1 MNYIEVWIEISPF
14 TEDFAEQIIA
24 QIEELPF
31 ESFSIEDPFLKA
43 YIPEEKFSSSDLKTL
58 LSAFISNSEFSISTH
73 NHFIKEENWNAL
85 WESNFSP
92 IVVDKRCTVKASFH
106 NGLPRTKYN
115 ITIVPRMAFGTGH
128 HQTTYLMIEALLD
141 ENLNGLKVLDV
152 GCGTGILS
160 ILCAKMGAQSP
171 VHAIDI
177 DYIAVDSA
185 KENSYKNRVGKK
197 VSCLL
202 GDASVIQA
210 ARYDL
215 VLANI
220 NRNIIMS
227 DIETYS
233 RALLSDG
240 RLFLSGFYS
249 EDIPLIL
256 EECKKFGLESLSWKV
271 LDNWA
276 VVRLKKV
283 FKIE

>member
-1 MNYIEVWIEISPF
+1 MNYIEVWIEINPF
-14 TEDFAEQIIA
+14 SEDYAEQVIA

-31 ESFSIEDPFLKA
+31 ESFSIEDPCLKA
-43 YIPEEKFSSSDLKTL
+43 YIPEETFSSSNLKTL
-58 LSAFISNSEFSISTH
+58 LSAFTSNTEFSITTQT
-73 NHFIKEENWNAL
+73 HFIKEENWNAL

-92 IVVDKRCTVKASFH
+92 IIVEKLCTVKAVFH
-106 NGLPRTKYN
+106 KGLPRTKYN
-115 ITIVPRMAFGTGH
+115 ITIDPKMAFGTGH
-128 HQTTYLMIEALLD
+128 HQTTYLMMEALLE
-141 ENLNGLKVLDV
+141 ENIKGLRVLDV

-160 ILCAKMGAQSP
+160 ILSAKMGADSP

-177 DYIAVDSA
+177 DHLAVNSA
-185 KENSYKNRVGKK
+185 KENCYKNRIAKK

-220 NRNIIMS
+220 NRNIIVS

-233 RALLSDG
+233 RALSSVG

-256 EECKKFGLESLSWKV
+256 EEGKKFGLEFISKKSR
-271 LDNWA
+271 DNWA
-276 VVRLKKV
+276 VLKLKKC
-283 FKIE
+283 I

>member
-1 MNYIEVWIEISPF
+1 MNYIEVWIEINPF
-14 TEDFAEQIIA
+14 SEDFAEQVIA

-31 ESFSIEDPFLKA
+31 ESFSMEEPYLKA
-43 YIPEEKFSSSDLKTL
+43 YIQEEKFSSSNLKTL
-58 LSAFISNSEFSISTH
+58 LSAYINNSEFSISTQTK
-73 NHFIKEENWNAL
+73 FIKEENWNAL
-85 WESNFSP
+85 WESNFTP
-92 IVVDKRCTVKASFH
+92 IIIEKLCTVKAAFH
-106 NGLPRTKYN
+106 KDLPRTKYN

-128 HQTTYLMIEALLD
+128 HQTTYLMLKALLD
-141 ENLNGLKVLDV
+141 EDIKGLRVLDV

-160 ILCAKMGAQSP
+160 ILCAKMGADSP

-185 KENSYKNRVGKK
+185 KENCYKNRVAKR

-220 NRNIIMS
+220 NRNIIIS

-233 RALLSDG
+233 RALSPEG

-249 EDIPLIL
+249 EDISMII
-256 EECKKFGLESLSWKV
+256 EEGKKFGLVYISAKCK
-271 LDNWA
+271 DNWA
-276 VVRLKKV
+276 VIKLKKC
-283 FKIE
+283 I

>member
-1 MNYIEVWIEISPF
+1 MNYIEVWIEINPF

-31 ESFSIEDPFLKA
+31 ESFSIEEPFLKA
-43 YIPEEKFSSSDLKTL
+43 YIPEEKFSSKDLKTL
-58 LSAFISNSEFSISTH
+58 LSAYINNSEFSISTQI
-73 NHFIKEENWNAL
+73 HFIKEENWNAL

-92 IVVDKRCTVKASFH
+92 IIVDKLCTVKASFH
-106 NGLPRTKYN
+106 KGLPRTKYN
-115 ITIVPRMAFGTGH
+115 ITIVPKMAFGTGH
-128 HQTTYLMIEALLD
+128 HQTTYLMIEALL
-141 ENLNGLKVLDV
+141 EEKLKGLRVLDV

-185 KENSYKNRVGKK
+185 KENSYKNRVSKK
-197 VSCLL
+197 VYCLL

-215 VLANI
+215 VIANI

-233 RALLSDG
+233 RALTPEG
-240 RLFLSGFYS
+240 RLFLSGFYT

-256 EECKKFGLESLSWKV
+256 EEGKKFGLDLLSTKSI
-271 LDNWA
+271 DNWA
-276 VVRLKKV
+276 VLKLKKC
-283 FKIE
+283 I